1 MIQHVLG
8 KDLPSLICG
17 PSYNVTHSLNL
28 FWGGM
33 FVILEHGKP
42 EDKLRIVTAVKGKVL
57 SLSQHKFASNVV
69 EKCVSHATRSERASL
84 IDEVISF
91 NDASPH
97 SPLHTMMKDQVR
109 VRISG
114 EISSLTALEF

>member
-1 MIQHVLG
+1 MW
-8 KDLPSLICG
+8 DLYTKPVMHILIYIFLSFF
-17 PSYNVTHSLNL
+17 PFST
-28 FWGGM
+28 
-33 FVILEHGKP
+33 LEHGKS

-109 VRISG
+109 VGIAD
-114 EISSLTALEF
+114 EIYLWQFEA